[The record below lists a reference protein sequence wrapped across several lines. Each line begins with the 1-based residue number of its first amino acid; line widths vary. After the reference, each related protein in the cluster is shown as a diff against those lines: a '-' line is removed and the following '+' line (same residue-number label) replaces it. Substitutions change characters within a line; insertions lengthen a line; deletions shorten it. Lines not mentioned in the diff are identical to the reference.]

1 VHHWWPWRRERQPST
16 GAAARYFGRASLPP
30 ALRDG
35 GVCGELPDLLRLR
48 PEEGKAAAGPTGSA
62 GSTQCR
68 GRLPGQGS
76 KTGSS

>member
-1 VHHWWPWRRERQPST
+1 MDHFWPWRGERQPST
-16 GAAARYFGRASLPP
+16 VAAARYFGASLPP
-30 ALRDG
+30 ALRDAG
-35 GVCGELPDLLRLR
+35 ECGELPDLLRLR